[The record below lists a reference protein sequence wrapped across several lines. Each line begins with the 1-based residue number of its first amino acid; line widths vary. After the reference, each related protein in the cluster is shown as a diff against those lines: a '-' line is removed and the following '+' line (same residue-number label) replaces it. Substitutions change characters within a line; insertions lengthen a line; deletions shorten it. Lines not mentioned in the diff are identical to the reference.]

1 MDLSQM
7 VAPKSDQ
14 QNYDDYLAGPRTV
27 TISGVSKGSDEQ
39 PLNIEL
45 EEYPGRPFKP
55 NLSMRRV
62 LLKAWGKDPQT
73 FIGRRMTLFGNP
85 AVIWGGKPVGGI
97 EISHLSHIDKPLN
110 IPLTVTKNKRKPF
123 KVEPLKEAAPARAAS
138 VSRGE
143 IPDEVKANT
152 AKAKQAGNLQDY
164 FAWLVDQ
171 GAPAHILN
179 YVSAE
184 MPDEAATPQ
193 ADV

>member
-27 TISGVSKGSDEQ
+27 TISGVSKGNDEQ

-97 EISHLSHIDKPLN
+97 EISHLSHIDKPLT

-123 KVEPLKEAAPARAAS
+123 KVEPLKESAPTANPAPND
-138 VSRGE
+138 
-143 IPDEVKANT
+143 IPADVKANVE
-152 AKAKQAGNLQDY
+152 KAKQDGNLPAYLDY
-164 FAWLVDQ
+164 LIERE
-171 GAPAHILN
+171 APNHIIN
-179 YVSAE
+179 YVKE
-184 MPDEAATPQ
+184 Q
-193 ADV
+193 A